1 MFGRIGGA
9 NTHTGYEPYRQA
21 KNFISQERDANTLFF
36 PHALQRFQFPCSFN
50 NQEIRGQIL
59 KTNQEK
65 KKKKEN
71 FYKLKIYI
79 SVDPG
84 KLDPYFKNS
93 NSDKTPV

>member
-1 MFGRIGGA
+1 MQTPFFS
-9 NTHTGYEPYRQA
+9 HTL
-21 KNFISQERDANTLFF
+21 SRDFSSLAPST
-36 PHALQRFQFPCSFN
+36 
-50 NQEIRGQIL
+50 IRKFVVKFLKQI
-59 KTNQEK
+59 KK